1 MVVRHRRLSTRHV
14 EQKHHP
20 FSFFWSLPSLFSI
33 PILGPLSSISHSAGG
48 LPPQMTASPFGYDN
62 NPVSKSELG
71 RSTWTLLHTVAAQY
85 PEHPSRRQKQDA
97 KHLIEILTRMYPC
110 EECRHHFQ
118 DIVKSNPPRVSS
130 RDEFSRYV
138 CRLHN
143 IVNISLGKPSFNC
156 GILDQRWGSLD
167 CEGSSCIVKGAAG
180 K

>member
-1 MVVRHRRLSTRHV
+1 MVVRRRKLSTRLV
-14 EQKHHP
+14 EQKHP
-20 FSFFWSLPSLFSI
+20 FSFFGSLPSFFAI
-33 PILGPLSSISHSAGG
+33 PIPAPLSSISHSAGV
-48 LPPQMTASPFGYDN
+48 LPPQTTASPLGYGN
-62 NPVSKSELG
+62 YPVSKSELG
-71 RSTWTLLHTVAAQY
+71 RATWTLLHTVAAQY
-85 PEHPSRRQKQDA
+85 PEHPSRQQKQDA

-110 EECRHHFQ
+110 EECRYHFR

-143 IVNISLGKPSFNC
+143 IVNMSLGKPSFNC

-167 CEGSSCIVKGAAG
+167 CEGSSCVVKGAAG